1 MYKGFN
7 LDLQNKKHF
16 DDFSRFYNGFYQKQ
30 REEIRIGLKKFID
43 MSGNLLGEKIMKD
56 WFPNN
61 IRADIFISHSHQDKD
76 LAISFAGW
84 LKQNFKLES
93 FIDSTVWW
101 DANNLLKIIDNEYCK
116 KENGYYDYNRRN
128 YSTSHVH
135 MMLSVSLMRM
145 MDKCECVIFINT
157 PKSYIP
163 SEELNS
169 GMTLSPWIFSE
180 ISMAK
185 MLRIQL
191 PERKN
196 IVMDSLATESR
207 DISESSPLIKHQLN
221 IEHLP
226 RLDVATLE
234 KWKNQNN
241 KQGSASLDTLY
252 KLVSQIG

>member
-7 LDLQNKKHF
+7 LDLQNKKYF
-16 DDFSRFYNGFYQKQ
+16 DEFSRLYNDSYQEQ
-30 REEIRIGLKKFID
+30 QEEIQIELEKFID
-43 MSGNLLGEKIMKD
+43 MSGNLSGKKIMED
-56 WFPNN
+56 WFPN
-61 IRADIFISHSHQDKD
+61 IKADIFISHSHQDED

-93 FIDSTVWW
+93 FIDSTVWGN
-101 DANNLLKIIDNEYCK
+101 ANNLLKIIDNKYCK
-116 KENGYYDYNRRN
+116 QDDGYYNYSKRN

-135 MMLSVSLMRM
+135 MMLSISLMKM

-163 SEELNS
+163 SKELNN
-169 GMTLSPWIFSE
+169 GITLSPWIFSE

-185 MLRIQL
+185 MLRIQP
-191 PERKN
+191 PERNN
-196 IVMDSLATESR
+196 IAKSSLATESR
-207 DISESSPLIKHQLN
+207 DFSEALEIEYPLNMDHLYILN
-221 IEHLP
+221 
-226 RLDVATLE
+226 VAILQ

-252 KLVSQIG
+252 NLISQ